1 MNKLR
6 NIQHVIKKYRGDIDE
21 VAEYRLCS
29 DTHKSI
35 ELVKD
40 TFYIDTELK
49 VIDENEKAAFL
60 VISAPGATGKSA
72 LARYIAKE
80 YKSIY
85 WDVSKITLGEKTLNG
100 VLVDA
105 LGAGRYSSYCDDLRI
120 GKTLLIIDALD
131 EAEMISGR
139 KNVVFLLKDLVSL
152 KSNDNLSFVLLA
164 RTDTA
169 NFITKYLKNNDASLA
184 YYEIDFFSMK
194 SAKIFIQKSIQRN
207 NRCVSNTL
215 INNYIDAQFEAI
227 KEVLNDE
234 QKSFLGYAPV
244 LETIATAY
252 DSEKNTMRLI
262 ESIKKENS
270 GSNII
275 KNILE
280 ELSSREH
287 EKVIS
292 ALQEKW
298 KGENELK
305 NVVWER
311 VYNQEEQF
319 KYLLLY
325 IIYSYIDSGSIIN
338 NSNIPEKFM
347 EDYIEVI
354 QSFLP
359 QHPFVRDGNKDSDV
373 DVDFAGPAFRD
384 YLIVTLENNDGV
396 VDRSEIEDYFCVK
409 HKEVSTLYYDF
420 WKNNNVNIDG
430 AILFDRIYKS
440 FLSKNSSQI
449 NTHVSILQV
458 DDDGGLN
465 VCFGKKIGNQYVD
478 DWLLE
483 VNYALKKLEF
493 ENLKS
498 TDIDVNMDVH
508 LVNKDNTQIY
518 NSRISCTNLKI
529 ESKGLTIECDNGA
542 ECIIKCK
549 ENLFVNVKPQNIDV
563 YCDDGGVKVFSE
575 NIKTISKLSNYV
587 YDFDDENNVG
597 EYFKY
602 IVHNILKYFRKHKKD
617 YPAKDKECIDN
628 RVIGKSESKLQIIKF
643 LLEKNIIYI
652 DHNEPHLYKL
662 NTVNAE
668 QYGIKWGCME
678 GISNNLVKDF
688 SKWKNNKT
696 S

>member
-40 TFYIDTELK
+40 TFYIDIELK

-184 YYEIDFFSMK
+184 YYEIDFFSLK

-215 INNYIDAQFEAI
+215 INNYIEAQFEAI

-311 VYNQEEQF
+311 V
-319 KYLLLY
+319 
-325 IIYSYIDSGSIIN
+325 S
-338 NSNIPEKFM
+338 
-347 EDYIEVI
+347 
-354 QSFLP
+354 
-359 QHPFVRDGNKDSDV
+359 
-373 DVDFAGPAFRD
+373 
-384 YLIVTLENNDGV
+384 
-396 VDRSEIEDYFCVK
+396 
-409 HKEVSTLYYDF
+409 
-420 WKNNNVNIDG
+420 
-430 AILFDRIYKS
+430 
-440 FLSKNSSQI
+440 
-449 NTHVSILQV
+449 
-458 DDDGGLN
+458 
-465 VCFGKKIGNQYVD
+465 
-478 DWLLE
+478 
-483 VNYALKKLEF
+483 
-493 ENLKS
+493 
-498 TDIDVNMDVH
+498 
-508 LVNKDNTQIY
+508 
-518 NSRISCTNLKI
+518 
-529 ESKGLTIECDNGA
+529 
-542 ECIIKCK
+542 
-549 ENLFVNVKPQNIDV
+549 
-563 YCDDGGVKVFSE
+563 
-575 NIKTISKLSNYV
+575 
-587 YDFDDENNVG
+587 
-597 EYFKY
+597 
-602 IVHNILKYFRKHKKD
+602 
-617 YPAKDKECIDN
+617 
-628 RVIGKSESKLQIIKF
+628 
-643 LLEKNIIYI
+643 
-652 DHNEPHLYKL
+652 
-662 NTVNAE
+662 
-668 QYGIKWGCME
+668 
-678 GISNNLVKDF
+678 
-688 SKWKNNKT
+688 
-696 S
+696 